1 LILDLR
7 TSGPRTEH
15 YLQKAV
21 FLVVDFEGVEVFD
34 KGGFACAGWSAEDGR
49 QSMLDAELEAMV
61 VPGDIVGFDDD
72 LMYFDI
78 FGVVL
83 VDGIDPLDPFIG
95 EFVFLDLEQ
104 VVEKSQFLWEGNRLF
119 LLALGYITS
128 YQFLE

>member
-1 LILDLR
+1 M
-7 TSGPRTEH
+7 
-15 YLQKAV
+15 
-21 FLVVDFEGVEVFD
+21 VDFEGVEVFD